1 MILHGL
7 LLVIGFALLIKGADW
22 FTGSASAIASKA
34 GISQLVTGLTIVAIG
49 TSIPEAAVSISSA
62 VKGDAGLAVGTVIGS
77 NILNVLFILGITAM
91 LVPLD
96 IQKSTTRVE
105 MPLMAAVSGIM
116 VLLGLGDSMLG
127 RGDGAILLALFLIY
141 LVYLVSVN
149 KREYEQEKSYSS
161 YEEKSVPGLI
171 VFLVLGLSMTVFG
184 SCAAVDAAAGIALEF
199 GVSSR
204 IIGLTVIAL
213 GTSLPELATCIAAAA
228 ADNTDM
234 AMGNIVG
241 SNIFNILFVIGATSV
256 IVPLE
261 YSSVFLVDSIFCIGS
276 AILLC
281 IFVLNRERQLRRMGG
296 IVMMIVYLAYFCI
309 TAF

>member
-1 MILHGL
+1 MILHSL

-22 FTGSASAIASKA
+22 FTGSASAIASKS

-49 TSIPEAAVSISSA
+49 TSLPEAAVSISSA
-62 VKGDAGLAVGTVIGS
+62 VKGNAELAVGNVVGS

-96 IQKSTTRVE
+96 IQKSTARIE
-105 MPLMAAVSGIM
+105 MPLMVAVSGI
-116 VLLGLGDSMLG
+116 LAFLGLSDSMLG
-127 RGDGAILLALFLIY
+127 RSDGTVLLALFLIY
-141 LVYLVSVN
+141 LAYLVLVS
-149 KREYEQEKSYSS
+149 KREYIHEKYESS
-161 YEEKSVPGLI
+161 YEEKSMPKLI
-171 VFLVLGLSMTVFG
+171 VFLFTGLSMTVFG
-184 SCAAVDAAAGIALEF
+184 SCAAVDAAAGIAAEF

-228 ADNTDM
+228 ANNTDI
-234 AMGNIVG
+234 AIGNIVG
-241 SNIFNILFVIGATSV
+241 SNIFNILFVLGVTAV
-256 IVPLE
+256 VAPVE
-261 YSSVFLVDSIFCIGS
+261 YSSGFLVDSLFCIGS

-281 IFVLNRERQLRRMGG
+281 LLVLNRERQLRRMAG